1 MKKIR
6 IQHVK
11 TGKVSEITPMAWEQL
26 KANKSSRN
34 FEVINSVEKTPIVF
48 NETESPVVE
57 GNQTKPISASTKA
70 IKKGSTK

>member
-34 FEVINSVEKTPIVF
+34 FEIIESAEKTPIVF
-48 NETESPVVE
+48 NEIESPVVE
-57 GNQTKPISASTKA
+57 ENKIKPISASTKP
-70 IKKGSTK
+70 IKKVLSK